1 MKWARDWLAEHAVRV
16 NAACPSRAM
25 VEIKLVDE
33 FEKLATWLEK
43 RKVVLEFIRIKG
55 AEWDRYAKR
64 ISVSDQMK
72 VEHQLYCTLHEVGH
86 MLLENGKHEVIQRNT
101 YTPASQR
108 NVQRV
113 DILEEELMAWRR
125 GEAVAKRLKLKIDYE
140 EYNRYR
146 ARMVRTYMK
155 WGI

>member
-1 MKWARDWLAEHAVRV
+1 MKWSRDWLAEHAVKV
-16 NAACPSRAM
+16 NAADPSRAM
-25 VEIKLVDE
+25 TEIKLVPE
-33 FEKLATWLEK
+33 FEKVARWLEK
-43 RKVVLEFIRIKG
+43 RRVTLEFIRIKG
-55 AEWDRYAKR
+55 AEWDSWTKR
-64 ISVSDQMK
+64 IVVSDQMK
-72 VEHQLYCTLHEVGH
+72 VEHQLYCTLHEIGH
-86 MLLENGKHEVIQRNT
+86 MLLEKGKHEVIARNT
-101 YTPASQR
+101 YYPASQR

-125 GEAVAKRLKLKIDYE
+125 GEALAKRLKLRIDYD